1 MRIMRLMI
9 TLALAIAGLVTVAL
23 PLTPAAAQDAGL
35 RNGQLSSQRRVRAAA
50 RPRIVVTPAH
60 RLVRNCVDI
69 YVVEHR
75 PTGPTVVPDMRCW
88 WAYR

>member
-1 MRIMRLMI
+1 MRNMRRMI
-9 TLALAIAGLVTVAL
+9 TLALAIAGLVMVAL
-23 PLTPAAAQDAGL
+23 PPTRAAAQDAGL
-35 RNGQLSSQRRVRAAA
+35 RNGETSSQRRVRA

-69 YVVEHR
+69 YVVER
-75 PTGPTVVPDMRCW
+75 RATGPTVVPDMRCW